1 MTAPGATAQSL
12 ADTARGI
19 SDADPRTYLPVE
31 RARAIIAG
39 SIETVALVERV
50 AIRSALDRVLAHDVV
65 STIAV
70 PPHDNSAM
78 DGYALRGEELVA
90 GGETR
95 LRIAGS
101 AFAGRAF
108 DGSVA
113 PGEALRV
120 MTGAT
125 LPPELD
131 TVVVQEVV
139 RVDGGFVVVPPGQER
154 GQHRRLRGEDLR
166 VGDPALEAGKRL
178 TPADIGLLASLGVPE
193 VGVRRRLRVAFFSTG
208 DELRSIGETLAP
220 GQIYDSNR
228 YTIWS
233 MLARLGV
240 EVVDLGVV
248 RDSPEALERAMRSA
262 AAEADAIVSSGGVS
276 VGEADFT
283 REVMARLGDV
293 AFWRIAIRPGRP
305 MAFGRVGR
313 ACYFGLPGNPV
324 AVMITF
330 YFIVRDALLQMM
342 GATPQ
347 PLPWVRARSLEPM
360 RKRPGRTEY
369 QRARLALGT
378 DGRMEVRTMGNQGSG
393 VLRSMSAANCIV
405 VLHHEQ
411 GSVAAGDEVDCVAFD
426 GLL

>member
-1 MTAPGATAQSL
+1 MSTLAETAIGIED
-12 ADTARGI
+12 ADPSTYLPLERARGI
-19 SDADPRTYLPVE
+19 
-31 RARAIIAG
+31 IAG
-39 SIETVALVERV
+39 FVEPVALVERV

-65 STIAV
+65 STIDV

-78 DGYALRGEELVA
+78 DGYALRFDDLA
-90 GGETR
+90 PQGETR
-95 LRIAGS
+95 LRVTGT
-101 AFAGRAF
+101 AFAGRGF
-108 DGSVA
+108 DGEVGR
-113 PGEALRV
+113 GEALRV

-131 TVVVQEVV
+131 TVVPQEHL
-139 RVDGGFVVVPPGQER
+139 RVDGDFVVVPAGQQR
-154 GQHRRLRGEDLR
+154 GQHRRARGEDLR
-166 VGDPALEAGKRL
+166 VGEPALRAGKRL
-178 TPADIGLLASLGVPE
+178 APADIGLLASLGTPE

-233 MLARLGV
+233 MLTRLGV

-248 RDSPEALERAMRSA
+248 RDSPEALEQAMRTAS
-262 AAEADAIVSSGGVS
+262 AEADAIVSSGGVS

-283 REVMARLGDV
+283 REVMARVGDV

-324 AVMITF
+324 AVMVTF
-330 YFIVRDALLQMM
+330 YFLVRDALLRMM
-342 GATPQ
+342 GATEQ

-360 RKRPGRTEY
+360 RKRPGRTEF
-369 QRARLALGT
+369 QRARLEIGA
-378 DGRMEVRTMGNQGSG
+378 DGRMEVRSVGDQGSG
-393 VLRSMSAANCIV
+393 VLRSMSEANCLV
-405 VLHHEQ
+405 VLHHDQ
-411 GSVAAGDEVDCVAFD
+411 RAVAAGDEVDCVAFE